1 MDSSALVKA
10 VLLNAAYVGAGD
22 VFANIT
28 TIDGTPVNAD
38 SGFSDPG
45 VRKKAVAIFEE
56 AKIQYAALIQAFQD
70 KTGVFP
76 DPALPATAG
85 NSLGRADAAVRWHHV
100 GQCRSV
106 REPDLGRHPRHA
118 SRGGCAAKCRTAP
131 RRRFGSAGSVSWYP
145 NGDRQLATSAESGGL
160 YARRVG
166 LAAPPA

>member
-70 KTGVFP
+70 KTSIFP
-76 DPALPATAG
+76 DPALPTTSATG
-85 NSLGRADAAVRWHHV
+85 AA
-100 GQCRSV
+100 
-106 REPDLGRHPRHA
+106 A
-118 SRGGCAAKCRTAP
+118 STAP
-131 RRRFGSAGSVSWYP
+131 PSSGVTLANAAQLVS
-145 NGDRQLATSAESGGL
+145 QI
-160 YARRVG
+160 
-166 LAAPPA
+166 LAAIPATHPAAAALQSAAQLLGAGTTVPAPGIQTATGS